1 MGDLGSH
8 PLEGIKQQ
16 QNIQIEQSND
26 RGERVAKWDG
36 GKGLLTQPESPDFD
50 QFYVRLQIR
59 CENLDGPTSHGGN
72 PRCAKTTNTTI
83 N

>member
-36 GKGLLTQPESPDFD
+36 GKGLLTQPESPDSD
-50 QFYVRLQIR
+50 QF
-59 CENLDGPTSHGGN
+59 
-72 PRCAKTTNTTI
+72 
-83 N
+83 